1 MRNSLPLD
9 NACGA
14 LLDLYW
20 LQLGLNHK
28 TYIKSAK
35 KVEEY
40 ELKISTTEAPW
51 LRPNEDDSHADI
63 ARAELLNLANIAREK
78 SRELCVAAVRGDFQ
92 FGAKYTGLAGSY
104 VSDSELNGLLSAAY
118 PEVLLLLKLL
128 SCIIE
133 LVQFTILCLCSQ
145 LNYFGETGPGLVDGG
160 AVADCLEE
168 VAARV
173 RSAMILI
180 LRLAGPRPPAS
191 VSFNGPNSTF
201 TAMLANIASGSLAS
215 SHQRVRGTDGRRS
228 ISRKVSLRPAKT
240 SGTRRSS
247 LSSNGEG
254 RRPSL
259 RNTPTAI
266 EQLPVLEELRAFI
279 HAALG
284 HGDAV
289 CPATDMNSRSWT
301 IDADALDE
309 YLVMFALSSL
319 GQVSLCDLVGD
330 FLLATR
336 PG

>member
-1 MRNSLPLD
+1 M
-9 NACGA
+9 
-14 LLDLYW
+14 
-20 LQLGLNHK
+20 
-28 TYIKSAK
+28 
-35 KVEEY
+35 EEY

-284 HGDAV
+284 HGDVV